1 MDNIPIFGFASD
13 DVNRSSELYPTML
26 STEKFIEYDVT
37 EAIKFLNNT
46 YLRDD
51 RQLKNITIEVNTNV
65 RTTDQLLWNRTLQNK
80 LGIEYT
86 NTSTEL
92 TSKHV
97 FSANAN
103 ISDRAWEKFL
113 MSFCFLQ
120 NATRAANRSAG
131 NRTITVLVQDCTNDG
146 VEVTIII
153 NVLPLPPKVTII
165 LVPENITFT
174 EGEQSLIFRNN
185 YSSIAVIQDQDAMFV
200 SLTISLQ

>member
-13 DVNRSSELYPTML
+13 EVDRNSELYPTML
-26 STEKFIEYDVT
+26 STDKFINYDVT
-37 EAIKFLNNT
+37 EPIRFLNNT

-51 RQLKNITIEVNTNV
+51 RQLKNITIEVNTSV
-65 RTTDQLLWNRTLQNK
+65 QTTDKLLWDQTSE
-80 LGIEYT
+80 GIEYT
-86 NTSTEL
+86 NTSSEL

-97 FSANAN
+97 FSAN

-120 NATRAANRSAG
+120 NATRAADRNAG

-153 NVLPLPPKVTII
+153 NVLPLPPVVTIT
-165 LVPENITFT
+165 LEPENITFT
-174 EGEQSLIFRNN
+174 EGEQSFIFQNS
-185 YSSIAVIQDQDAMFV
+185 YSSIGVIQDQDAMFV
-200 SLTISLQ
+200 SLTVSLQ